1 MPLWKNLKICYK
13 GDKIMVEKNINN
25 CFSHVFSQLNIKETI
40 REPFNECIVNNIIIN
55 KSSKEI
61 DIYLNS
67 EDISLSNKIKEL
79 EEQIKNNFKGINRVS
94 VRLIPKH
101 IEHPHKKEILT
112 HNWRDILVAISAEN
126 PFLGAVLYYADWEIT
141 EDSLQIVLPSGYQYY
156 IKKMGCKEIIINN
169 VSRFIGDINITF
181 KYSMQTNEAM
191 PEIEEETKNILHE
204 EVKQVSTVTVNP
216 NEKTHIK
223 ATDQNED
230 VILGKEFSG
239 DVAKLYQLPEND
251 ETVIVQG
258 EILNVEYRDLKNE
271 SKLVT
276 MDITDYTNSI
286 TCKFFVKKDQF
297 DKIQLNIKKGN
308 WINIRGLLEY
318 DSFIKERII
327 KAKDIVKAHSTKHI
341 RMDMAREK
349 RVELHAHTQM
359 SSMDAVVP
367 AGKLIERAAKWGHKA
382 IAITDHG
389 VVQAFPDAAAAAKKN
404 NIKVI
409 YGVEA
414 YIVDDLTSIV
424 LRPKGQTFDDTYI
437 VFDIE
442 TTGFIPGKDKVTEI
456 GAIKIKNGEIID
468 SFQTFV
474 NPKQPI
480 TQEIMEL
487 TGINNEMVANAPA
500 IEEVLPRFL
509 DFIGNGVLV
518 AHNAEFDVSF
528 ISYFANQLN
537 YEINHSIIDT
547 LGIARL
553 LLPNLT
559 KHKLN
564 YVAEALNI
572 ELKNHHRAI
581 DDAYATALIFLE
593 FIQRFKKESIQTLDE
608 INIYAAKQIDV
619 KKLKTYHAIILVKN
633 QTGLVNLYK
642 MISKSHIEFFFKRP
656 RIPKSL
662 YLQHKDGLIIGSGCE
677 AGELYRALLENKAE
691 ETIKNIAN
699 FYDYLEIQPIA
710 NNQFLVSSQ
719 KVASTEELEN
729 INRKI
734 VNLGK
739 QLGKL
744 VVATGDVH
752 FLDPEDEVYRR
763 IIMAGQNYSD
773 ADHQPPLYLHT
784 TDEFLDEFAYLG
796 EDTAYEVV
804 VENPCRIADLIE
816 EVKPIPDETF
826 PPEIE
831 GAEEELVNITTKK
844 AREIY
849 GDPLPEPVQR
859 RLDRELNS
867 IIKNGFAVLY
877 IIAQKLVCKSLE
889 DGYLVGSRGSVGSS
903 FVATMASITEV
914 NPLPPHYV
922 CPSCKYSD
930 FDSEDVKKFAGG
942 SGCDMPDKKCPMCGS
957 MLHKDGHDIPFE
969 TFLGFDGDKEPDID
983 LNFSGE
989 YQPRAHAYTEE
1000 LFGSSHVFRAG
1011 TIGTLAEKT
1020 AYGFVQ
1026 KYLEEKQMILNKAE
1040 MQRLTLG
1047 CTGVKRTTGQHPGG
1061 LMIVPRNN
1069 DIHNFCPVQR
1079 PANDMKSTITTTHFD
1094 YHSISGRLLKL
1105 DLLGHDD
1112 PTVIRMLED
1121 LTGVDAKKIPLDDKK
1136 VMSLFTST
1144 EALNVTKEEINSEVG
1159 SLGLPEFGTKFVR
1172 QMLVDTKPATFSDL
1186 IRISGLS
1193 HGTDVWLNNA
1203 QELVRNGTATISEV
1217 ISTRD
1222 DIMVYLILQ
1231 GVEKKTAFKIM
1242 ESVRKGKGLSEEQE
1256 KAMREAGVKDW
1267 YIDSCKKIKYMF
1279 PKAHAAAYVMM
1290 AFRIAY
1296 FKVYYPEAF
1305 YAAYFSIRA
1314 KGAFDYELMCK
1325 GRTVCEDAIRDLE
1338 QRANLSTKDKD
1349 ILTVLEVV
1357 REMYARGIVF
1367 KPIDLYES
1375 DAERFIIKPD
1385 GILPPFNSLQG
1396 LGDTAAKSIVEARKS
1411 GNFLSIEDFKNKTKI
1426 SGTIIELMKKNSILR
1441 DLPETSQLSL
1451 F

>member
-1 MPLWKNLKICYK
+1 
-13 GDKIMVEKNINN
+13 MVENTMNH
-25 CFSHVFSQLNIKETI
+25 CFSHVFSKLNIEEDVRKL
-40 REPFNECIVNNIIIN
+40 FNECIVSNIIIN

-67 EDISLSNKIKEL
+67 TDNSLLNKTKEL
-79 EEQIKNNFKGINRVS
+79 EAQIKSNFKGVNNVS
-94 VRLIPKH
+94 IKIIP
-101 IEHPHKKEILT
+101 ENMNSNQKKEVLQY
-112 HNWRDILVAISAEN
+112 NWNDILLLITKEN
-126 PFLGAVLYYADWEIT
+126 PFLGAILYYANWEIT
-141 EDSLQIVLPSGYQYY
+141 QDCIQITLPHDYRNY
-156 IKKMGCKEIIINN
+156 IEKMSCKETILNTL
-169 VSRFIGDINITF
+169 SKFIGTINIAF
-181 KYSMQTNEAM
+181 KYSMKTKEDM
-191 PEIEEETKNILHE
+191 PKIEEETKNIIHQQLISVSKAVIKENKNERLDKE
-204 EVKQVSTVTVNP
+204 EQDEN
-216 NEKTHIK
+216 
-223 ATDQNED
+223 

-239 DVAKLYQLPEND
+239 NITKLSHLSEND
-251 ETVIVQG
+251 ENVIIQV
-258 EILNVEYRDLKNE
+258 EILNVEIRDLKNDN
-271 SKLVT
+271 KLVII
-276 MDITDYTNSI
+276 DVTDYTNSI

-297 DKIQLNIKKGN
+297 EKVKGNIKKCC
-308 WINIRGLLEY
+308 WINIKGILEY
-318 DSFIKERII
+318 DSFIQERII
-327 KAKDIVKAHSTKHI
+327 KAKDITKASVSRYI
-341 RMDMAREK
+341 RMDEAPEK
-349 RVELHAHTQM
+349 RIELHAHTQM

-367 AGKLIERAAKWGHKA
+367 VGKLIERAATWGHKA

-389 VVQAFPDAAAAAKKN
+389 VVQAYPDAAAAAKKN
-404 NIKVI
+404 KIKVI

-414 YIVDDLTSIV
+414 YIVDDLASIV
-424 LRPKGQTFDDTYI
+424 QSPKGQTFDDTYI
-437 VFDIE
+437 VFDLE
-442 TTGFIPGKDKVTEI
+442 TTGFNPGKDKITEI
-456 GAIKIKNGEIID
+456 GAIKIKNGEIVD
-468 SFQTFV
+468 RYQTFV
-474 NPKQPI
+474 NPQQPI
-480 TQEIMEL
+480 SQEVMEL
-487 TGINNEMVANAPA
+487 TGITNEMVANAPA
-500 IEEVLPRFL
+500 IEEVLPDFL
-509 DFIGNGVLV
+509 VFIQDSVLV

-528 ISYFANQLN
+528 ISYFAKDIN
-537 YEINHSIIDT
+537 YEIKNSVVDT
-547 LGIARL
+547 LGLSRL
-553 LLPNLT
+553 LLPKLT

-564 YVAEALNI
+564 FVAQELDI

-581 DDAYATALIFLE
+581 DDAYTTALIFLE
-593 FIQRFKKESIQTLDE
+593 FLKMFKKQSVNTLDE
-608 INIYAAKQIDV
+608 INLYAAKQIDV

-633 QTGLVNLYK
+633 QVGLVNLYK
-642 MISKSHIEFFFKRP
+642 MISKAHIEFFFKKP

-662 YLQHKDGLIIGSGCE
+662 YLQYNEGLMIGSACE
-677 AGELYRALLENKAE
+677 AGELYKAILENKSE
-691 ETIKNIAN
+691 EVVKSIAS

-710 NNQFLVSSQ
+710 NNEFLINNHKVSS
-719 KVASTEELEN
+719 KEELRI
-729 INRKI
+729 INKKI
-734 VNLGK
+734 VDLGK

-744 VVATGDVH
+744 VIASGDVH
-752 FLDPEDEVYRR
+752 FLDPEDEIYRR
-763 IIMAGQNYSD
+763 IIMKGQNFAD

-784 TDEFLDEFAYLG
+784 TDEFLKEFAYLG
-796 EDTAYEVV
+796 EEAAYQVV
-804 VENPCRIADLIE
+804 IENPNKIADLIE
-816 EVKPIPDETF
+816 EIKPIPDETF

-831 GAEEELVNITTKK
+831 GAEEELISITTNK

-849 GDPLPEPVQR
+849 GEPLPEPVKK
-859 RLDRELNS
+859 RLDRELDS

-877 IIAQKLVCKSLE
+877 IIAQKLVWKSLE

-922 CPSCKYSD
+922 CHSCKYSD
-930 FDSEDVKKFAGG
+930 FDSEEVKKFAGG
-942 SGCDMPDKKCPMCGS
+942 SGCDMPDKKCPVCGN
-957 MLHKDGHDIPFE
+957 MLYKDGHDIPFE

-989 YQPRAHAYTEE
+989 YQSRAHAYTEE

-1026 KYLEEKQMILNKAE
+1026 KYLEEKNMVLSKAE
-1040 MQRLTLG
+1040 VGRLTLG
-1047 CTGVKRTTGQHPGG
+1047 CTGIKRTTGQHPGG

-1079 PANDMKSTITTTHFD
+1079 PANDMKSTTTTTHFD

-1112 PTVIRMLED
+1112 PTIIRMLED
-1121 LTGVDAKKIPLDDKK
+1121 ITGLDAKKIPLDDKK

-1144 EALNVTKEEINSEVG
+1144 EALHVTKEEINSDVG

-1172 QMLVDTKPATFSDL
+1172 QMLVDTKPSTFSDL

-1203 QELVRNGTATISEV
+1203 QELVKEGTANISEV

-1222 DIMVYLILQ
+1222 DIMVYLIIQ
-1231 GVEKKTAFKIM
+1231 GVEKKSAFKIM
-1242 ESVRKGKGLSEEQE
+1242 ESVRKGKGLSPEQE
-1256 KAMREAGVKDW
+1256 KEMREAGVKDW

-1325 GRTVCEDAIRDLE
+1325 GRTICEDAIKDLE
-1338 QRANLSTKDKD
+1338 QRSNLSTKEKD

-1396 LGDTAAKSIVEARKS
+1396 LGDTAAKSIVESRKA
-1411 GNFLSIEDFKNKTKI
+1411 GNFLSIEDFKNKTKT
-1426 SGTIIELMKKNSILR
+1426 SGTIIELMKKNNILQ

>member
-1 MPLWKNLKICYK
+1 
-13 GDKIMVEKNINN
+13 MVENTMNH
-25 CFSHVFSQLNIKETI
+25 CFSHVFSKLNIEEDVKKL
-40 REPFNECIVNNIIIN
+40 FNECIVSNIIIN

-67 EDISLSNKIKEL
+67 TDSSLFDKAKEL
-79 EEQIKNNFKGINRVS
+79 EAQIKSNFKGVSRVS
-94 VRLIPKH
+94 IKIIPQDMNSNQKR
-101 IEHPHKKEILT
+101 EVLQ
-112 HNWRDILVAISAEN
+112 HNWNDILSLITQEN
-126 PFLGAVLYYADWEIT
+126 PFLGAILYYAHWEVIK
-141 EDSLQIVLPSGYQYY
+141 ENLQIILPYGYKNY
-156 IKKMGCKEIIINN
+156 IEKMSCKETILR
-169 VSRFIGDINITF
+169 VLSKFIGTINIDF
-181 KYSMQTNEAM
+181 KYSMKTKENM
-191 PEIEEETKNILHE
+191 PKIEEETKNIIHQQLISVSNSVIKENKNERLDKE
-204 EVKQVSTVTVNP
+204 EQ
-216 NEKTHIK
+216 
-223 ATDQNED
+223 ED
-230 VILGKEFSG
+230 NIILGKEFSG
-239 DVAKLYQLPEND
+239 NITKLAHLPEND
-251 ETVIVQG
+251 ESVIIQV
-258 EILNVEYRDLKNE
+258 EILNLEFRELKNE
-271 SKLVT
+271 NKLVII
-276 MDITDYTNSI
+276 DVTDYSNSI
-286 TCKFFVKKDQF
+286 TCKFFVKKEQF
-297 DKIQLNIKKGN
+297 DKVKGNIKKGS
-308 WINIRGLLEY
+308 WVNIKGILEY
-318 DSFIKERII
+318 DSFIQERII
-327 KAKDIVKAHSTKHI
+327 KAKDITKASVSRHI
-341 RMDMAREK
+341 RMDEAPHK

-367 AGKLIERAAKWGHKA
+367 VGKLIERAAMWGHKA

-389 VVQAFPDAAAAAKKN
+389 VVQAYPDAAAAAKKN
-404 NIKVI
+404 KIKVI

-424 LRPKGQTFDDTYI
+424 QSPKGQTFDDTYI
-437 VFDIE
+437 VFDLE
-442 TTGFIPGKDKVTEI
+442 TTGFNPGKDKITEI
-456 GAIKIKNGEIID
+456 GAIKIKNGEIVD
-468 SFQTFV
+468 RYQTFV
-474 NPKQPI
+474 NPQQPI
-480 TQEIMEL
+480 SQEVIEL
-487 TGINNEMVANAPA
+487 TGITNEMVANAPT
-500 IEEVLPRFL
+500 IEEVLPNFL
-509 DFIGNGVLV
+509 DFIKDGVLV

-528 ISYFANQLN
+528 ISYFAKDIN
-537 YEINHSIIDT
+537 YEIKNSVVDT
-547 LGIARL
+547 LGLSRL
-553 LLPNLT
+553 LLPKLT

-564 YVAEALNI
+564 FVAQELDI

-581 DDAYATALIFLE
+581 DDAYTTALIFLE
-593 FIQRFKKESIQTLDE
+593 FLKRFRKQSINTLDE
-608 INIYAAKQIDV
+608 INLYAAKQIDV

-633 QTGLVNLYK
+633 QAGLVNLYK
-642 MISKSHIEFFFKRP
+642 MISKAHIEFFFKRP

-662 YLQHKDGLIIGSGCE
+662 YLQHNEGLIIGSACE
-677 AGELYRALLENKAE
+677 AGELYKAILENKAE
-691 ETIKNIAN
+691 DVVKSIAS

-710 NNQFLVSSQ
+710 NNEFLINNH
-719 KVASTEELEN
+719 KVPSNEKLRN
-729 INRKI
+729 INKKI
-734 VNLGK
+734 VDLGK
-739 QLGKL
+739 QLDKL
-744 VVATGDVH
+744 VIASGDVH
-752 FLDPEDEVYRR
+752 FLDPEDEIYRR
-763 IIMAGQNYSD
+763 IIMKGQNFAD

-784 TDEFLDEFAYLG
+784 TDEFLREFAYLG
-796 EDTAYEVV
+796 EETAYQVV
-804 VENPCRIADLIE
+804 IENPNKIADLIE

-831 GAEEELVNITTKK
+831 GAEEELINITTKK

-849 GDPLPEPVQR
+849 GDPLPEPVKK
-859 RLDRELNS
+859 RLDRELDS

-877 IIAQKLVCKSLE
+877 IIAQKLVWKSLE

-942 SGCDMPDKKCPMCGS
+942 SGCDMPDKKCPVCGN
-957 MLHKDGHDIPFE
+957 MLYKDGHDIPFE

-989 YQPRAHAYTEE
+989 YQSRAHTYTEE

-1026 KYLEEKQMILNKAE
+1026 KYLEEKNMVLSKAE
-1040 MQRLTLG
+1040 VGRLTLG
-1047 CTGVKRTTGQHPGG
+1047 CTGIKRTTGQHPGG

-1079 PANDMKSTITTTHFD
+1079 PANDMKSTTTTTHFD

-1112 PTVIRMLED
+1112 PTIIRMLED
-1121 LTGVDAKKIPLDDKK
+1121 ITGVDAKKIPLDDKK

-1144 EALNVTKEEINSEVG
+1144 EALKVTKEEINSDVG

-1172 QMLVDTKPATFSDL
+1172 QMLVDTKPSTFSDL

-1203 QELVRNGTATISEV
+1203 QELVKEGKANISEV

-1222 DIMVYLILQ
+1222 DIMVYLIIQ
-1231 GVEKKTAFKIM
+1231 GVEKKSAFKIM
-1242 ESVRKGKGLSEEQE
+1242 ESVRKGKGLSPEQE
-1256 KAMREAGVKDW
+1256 KEMREAGVKDW

-1325 GRTVCEDAIRDLE
+1325 GRTICEDAIKDLE
-1338 QRANLSTKDKD
+1338 QRSNLSTKEKD

-1367 KPIDLYES
+1367 KPIDIYES
-1375 DAERFIIKPD
+1375 DAERFIIKSD

-1396 LGDTAAKSIVEARKS
+1396 LGDTAAKSIVESRKA
-1411 GNFLSIEDFKNKTKI
+1411 GNFLSIEDFKNKTKT
-1426 SGTIIELMKKNSILR
+1426 SGTIIEVMKQNNILK

>member
-1 MPLWKNLKICYK
+1 MMIENNMNHCFSQVFSKLKI
-13 GDKIMVEKNINN
+13 EENIRRL
-25 CFSHVFSQLNIKETI
+25 FD
-40 REPFNECIVNNIIIN
+40 ECIVDNIIIN

-67 EDISLSNKIKEL
+67 IDNSLLNEIKEL
-79 EEQIKNNFKGINRVS
+79 EIQIKSNFIGVNRVS
-94 VRLIPKH
+94 IKMIPKD
-101 IEHPHKKEILT
+101 IDTNQKEEILKD
-112 HNWRDILVAISAEN
+112 NWNSILSLITKEN
-126 PFLGAVLYYADWEIT
+126 PFFGAIIYYSNWEMVQET
-141 EDSLQIVLPSGYQYY
+141 LQITLPYDYRNY
-156 IKKMGCKEIIINN
+156 IEKMCCKEIMLKTICDL
-169 VSRFIGDINITF
+169 VGTINIAF
-181 KYSMQTNEAM
+181 NYSMKTKENM
-191 PEIEEETKNILHE
+191 PKIEDETKNIIHQQVINVSHSV
-204 EVKQVSTVTVNP
+204 VKESKNQRVDKV
-216 NEKTHIK
+216 
-223 ATDQNED
+223 QED
-230 VILGKEFSG
+230 DDIIFGKEFNG
-239 DVAKLYQLPEND
+239 AVTQLSSLSEND
-251 ETVIVQG
+251 ESVIIQV
-258 EILNVEYRDLKNE
+258 EILNVEIRDLKNE
-271 SKLVT
+271 NKLVII
-276 MDITDYTNSI
+276 DVTDYTNSI
-286 TCKFFVKKDQF
+286 TCKFFVKKEHF
-297 DKIQLNIKKGN
+297 DKVKGNIKKGC
-308 WINIRGLLEY
+308 WINIKGVLEY
-318 DSFIKERII
+318 DSFIQERII
-327 KAKDIVKAHSTKHI
+327 KAKDITKAHASKSI
-341 RMDMAREK
+341 RMDQADEK

-367 AGKLIERAAKWGHKA
+367 VSKLIERAALWGHKA

-389 VVQAFPDAAAAAKKN
+389 VVQAFPDAAASAKKHK
-404 NIKVI
+404 IKVI

-414 YIVDDLTSIV
+414 YIVDDLASIV
-424 LRPKGQTFDDTYI
+424 QSPKDQTFDDTYI
-437 VFDIE
+437 VFDLE
-442 TTGFIPGKDKVTEI
+442 TTGFIPGKDKITEI
-456 GAIKIKNGEIID
+456 GAIKIRNGEIVD
-468 SFQTFV
+468 KYQTFV

-480 TQEIMEL
+480 SKEVTEL
-487 TGINNEMVANAPA
+487 TGITNEMVANAPI
-500 IEEVLPRFL
+500 IEEVLPNFL
-509 DFIGNGVLV
+509 DFIQDGVLV
-518 AHNAEFDVSF
+518 AHNSDFDVSF
-528 ISYFANQLN
+528 ISYFAKSINF
-537 YEINHSIIDT
+537 EINNSVVDT
-547 LGIARL
+547 LGLARL

-564 YVAEALNI
+564 YVAQALDI

-581 DDAYATALIFLE
+581 DDAHATALIFLE
-593 FIQRFKKESIQTLDE
+593 FIKMFKKLSINSLNQ
-608 INIYAAKQIDV
+608 INLYAAKQIDV
-619 KKLKTYHAIILVKN
+619 KKLKTYHAIILVKD
-633 QTGLVNLYK
+633 QVGLVNLYK
-642 MISKSHIEFFFKRP
+642 MISKAHIEYFFKRP
-656 RIPKSL
+656 RIPKSI
-662 YLQHKDGLIIGSGCE
+662 YMQYNEGLMIGSACE
-677 AGELYRALLENKAE
+677 AGELYKAILENKAE
-691 ETIKNIAN
+691 EIIKDIAN

-710 NNQFLVSSQ
+710 NNEFLVTNHKVSS
-719 KVASTEELEN
+719 KEELRT
-729 INRKI
+729 INKKI
-734 VNLGK
+734 VHLGN

-744 VVATGDVH
+744 VIASGDVH

-763 IIMAGQNYSD
+763 IIMKGQNFTD

-784 TDEFLDEFAYLG
+784 TDEFLKEFAYLG
-796 EDTAYEVV
+796 EEIAYQVV
-804 VENPCRIADLIE
+804 IENPNKIADLIE

-831 GAEEELVNITTKK
+831 GAEDELIDITTKK

-849 GDPLPEPVQR
+849 GEPLPNPVKN
-859 RLDRELNS
+859 RLDRELGS

-877 IIAQKLVCKSLE
+877 IIAQKLVWKSLE

-903 FVATMASITEV
+903 FVATMATITEV
-914 NPLPPHYV
+914 NPLPPHYI

-942 SGCDMPDKKCPMCGS
+942 SGCDMPDKSCPSCGKI
-957 MLHKDGHDIPFE
+957 LQKEGHDIPFE

-989 YQPRAHAYTEE
+989 YQSRAHAYTEE

-1026 KYLEEKQMILNKAE
+1026 KYLEEKNMVLSKAE
-1040 MQRLTLG
+1040 IGRLTLG
-1047 CTGVKRTTGQHPGG
+1047 CTGIKRTTGQHPGG

-1079 PANDMKSTITTTHFD
+1079 PANDMKSTTTTTHFD

-1105 DLLGHDD
+1105 DILGHDD
-1112 PTVIRMLED
+1112 PTIIRMLED
-1121 LTGVDAKKIPLDDKK
+1121 ITGIDARTIPLDDKK

-1144 EALNVTKEEINSEVG
+1144 DALNVTKEEINSDVG
-1159 SLGLPEFGTKFVR
+1159 SLALPEFGTKFVR
-1172 QMLVDTKPATFSDL
+1172 QMLVDTKPSTFSDL

-1203 QELVRNGTATISEV
+1203 QELVRSGTANISEV

-1222 DIMVYLILQ
+1222 DIMVYLIIQ
-1231 GVEKKTAFKIM
+1231 GVEKKSAFKIM
-1242 ESVRKGKGLSEEQE
+1242 ESVRKGKGLSEQQEQE
-1256 KAMREAGVKDW
+1256 MRDAGVKDW

-1325 GRTVCEDAIRDLE
+1325 GKQVCEDAIKQLE
-1338 QRANLSTKDKD
+1338 QSSNLSTKEKD

-1357 REMYARGIVF
+1357 REMYARGIIF

-1396 LGDTAAKSIVEARKS
+1396 LGDTAAKSIIESRGT
-1411 GNFLSIEDFKNKTKI
+1411 GNFLSIEDFKNKTKV
-1426 SGTIIELMKKNSILR
+1426 SGTIIELMKENNILR